1 MKPVI
6 RAIWLTLAALPLC
19 AVLSVGPAAAACN
32 ESPRAGV
39 DWSKCEKRRLI
50 LRGQDLSKGTFLRT
64 DFSRSDLADAK
75 LIGADLT
82 EANFEHARL
91 AGADLSGAVL
101 IKSSGDR
108 ADFAKAVLRGA
119 DLTKAEMA
127 RTDFTGAHLLYIVV
141 FKAHIYYG
149 VYWMIVGA
157 AHAVEY
163 HRRYRE
169 TEWISSQLEA
179 KLANA
184 ELDRLKAQLQP
195 HFLFN
200 AHHAIVALML
210 KRDNDAAIRMLT
222 RLSDLLRISLARSG
236 QQYVTLREEL
246 ETLRLYLDIQHER
259 FRDRLTINL
268 DAPPELEAAE
278 FPHLLLQPLVENAL
292 HHGLE
297 DVTENARLEVA
308 VSRDADVLIC
318 TVRDNGVGFGAD
330 GEASGSAGNGNG
342 KGIGLV
348 NPRDRLQQL
357 YGAEQSLMIASTPGG
372 GCAVT
377 VRIPYRA
384 PATPP
389 RLATAGAAP

>member
-1 MKPVI
+1 MCNI
-6 RAIWLTLAALPLC
+6 TL
-19 AVLSVGPAAAACN
+19 G
-32 ESPRAGV
+32 
-39 DWSKCEKRRLI
+39 WM
-50 LRGQDLSKGTFLRT
+50 LRGTPFKW
-64 DFSRSDLADAK
+64 
-75 LIGADLT
+75 
-82 EANFEHARL
+82 
-91 AGADLSGAVL
+91 
-101 IKSSGDR
+101 
-108 ADFAKAVLRGA
+108 
-119 DLTKAEMA
+119 
-127 RTDFTGAHLLYIVV
+127 AHLLYVV
-141 FKAHIYYG
+141 VYKAHIYYG

-236 QQYVTLREEL
+236 QQFVTLREEL

-259 FRDRLTINL
+259 FRDRLTIAVS
-268 DAPPELEAAE
+268 APPELEAAE
-278 FPHLLLQPLVENAL
+278 VPHLLLQPLVENAL

-308 VSRDADVLIC
+308 VSRKGDALVC

-330 GEASGSAGNGNG
+330 EKVSGSRGIGNGNG
-342 KGIGLV
+342 IGLG
-348 NPRDRLQQL
+348 NTRERLQQL
-357 YGAEQSLMIASTPGG
+357 YGADQSLVIASTPGV
-372 GCAVT
+372 GCTVT
-377 VRIPYRA
+377 IRIPYRA
-384 PATPP
+384 SATTA
-389 RLATAGAAP
+389 RLETAGAPP